1 MKICRYYKEVVDMK
15 KELLLN
21 NLQGGTVFDKNQFKV
36 IVRMTNPSYSDS
48 SINWLLEKLVINCC
62 KIG

>member
-1 MKICRYYKEVVDMK
+1 MK

-36 IVRMTNPSYSDS
+36 IVRMTNPSYKSVAKNPLACRWDES
-48 SINWLLEKLVINCC
+48 NRFRM
-62 KIG
+62 

>member
-1 MKICRYYKEVVDMK
+1 MK